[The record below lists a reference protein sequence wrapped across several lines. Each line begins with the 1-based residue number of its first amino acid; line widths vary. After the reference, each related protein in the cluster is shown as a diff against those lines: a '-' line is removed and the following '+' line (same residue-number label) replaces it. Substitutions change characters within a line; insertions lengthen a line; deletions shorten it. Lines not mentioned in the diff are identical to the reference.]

1 MSKSYL
7 RNVIGEYM
15 SVLGE
20 KNDKVLVI
28 NADLAAT
35 CRNKAFKE
43 KFPEREFSVGIA
55 EQNMVSFAA
64 GLSLEGFI
72 PFVFSMAPFLT
83 MRACEQ
89 VRTDVAYGNKNVKLI
104 SVYSGV
110 SGGVSGAT
118 HWGLE
123 DIGIVTS
130 MPGINVIETSDKVLA
145 EKMLELS
152 VKYDGPVYI
161 RCSVEPC
168 EDIYDASEEFSFGG
182 SKTVFEGKDGAVL
195 CAGVTVGYALEAARE
210 VEKET
215 GKRFRVVD
223 LYSIKPIDKKAVID
237 AAKTGKVIVAH
248 DHNVY
253 GGLGSM
259 VSKVICEEGMSTEFI
274 NIGVP
279 DRFDAMAHAPYLYE
293 KYGYDVKGIKEAI
306 LKMI

>member
-43 KFPEREFSVGIA
+43 KFSEREFSVGIA

-145 EKMLELS
+145 EMMLELS
-152 VKYDGPVYI
+152 VNMTARYI
-161 RCSVEPC
+161 S
-168 EDIYDASEEFSFGG
+168 A
-182 SKTVFEGKDGAVL
+182 AVSNL
-195 CAGVTVGYALEAARE
+195 
-210 VEKET
+210 
-215 GKRFRVVD
+215 
-223 LYSIKPIDKKAVID
+223 
-237 AAKTGKVIVAH
+237 AKTYMMRAKSFLSA
-248 DHNVY
+248 DRKR
-253 GGLGSM
+253 S
-259 VSKVICEEGMSTEFI
+259 SKERTEPFC
-274 NIGVP
+274 
-279 DRFDAMAHAPYLYE
+279 AP
-293 KYGYDVKGIKEAI
+293 A
-306 LKMI
+306 